1 MHEIYKVCKIKLTSE
16 EEEKLLLVDGLV
28 EVRHVVAKPP
38 FLPPG
43 PSFLVQSPLVIG
55 DLSKGHPRLKLSLSN
70 NCIVLGKCFNNNYQY
85 LRRVEAQFSVA
96 LIH

>member
-16 EEEKLLLVDGLV
+16 EEEKLLLVDRLV
-28 EVRHVVAKPP
+28 EVGHVVAKSPS
-38 FLPPG
+38 LPPG

-70 NCIVLGKCFNNNYQY
+70 NCIVLGKCSNRNNH
-85 LRRVEAQFSVA
+85 LRRVEAQFPVA

>member
-1 MHEIYKVCKIKLTSE
+1 ME
-16 EEEKLLLVDGLV
+16 
-28 EVRHVVAKPP
+28 AKSAS
-38 FLPPG
+38 LPPG

-70 NCIVLGKCFNNNYQY
+70 NCIVLGKCSNKNNY
-85 LRRVEAQFSVA
+85 LRRVETQFSVA

>member
-1 MHEIYKVCKIKLTSE
+1 MSEVCRIKLTSE
-16 EEEKLLLVDGLV
+16 EEEKLLLVDRLV
-28 EVRHVVAKPP
+28 QVRHVVAKPP
-38 FLPPG
+38 SLPPG

-70 NCIVLGKCFNNNYQY
+70 NCIVLGKCFINYQY
-85 LRRVEAQFSVA
+85 LRRVEAQFPVA